1 MIIASGAHLVATF
14 AKVWNDGAMGTHT
27 RKPHCALRLAMA
39 ALRNSLYRNLLRTF
53 RQFTHHGLPCHGLV
67 VQAASSEHL
76 AAALQSY
83 QQLHASNDLEEQV
96 RCAFRGIHPMQ
107 QHVAVDGLHKMHT
120 EPASSGQQQGVP
132 PGQHNPSELSLDHAL
147 QALRCLQ
154 AQLSVLQGAEPA
166 TRAAILRWQQLLLHH
181 APSSTKRSADA
192 DPSATSAS
200 TADRNPVP
208 RTQPSSS
215 GSSRVAT
222 PLAWTTVEQQ
232 ILQYAAAAEEAAFT
246 LFEISHLA
254 ASSDGEDS
262 DDPLLSLSV
271 EESDGEGQEGEQQ
284 VGLTSREGA
293 VKALDALAQ
302 QAAEASRRME
312 QEQRRSSAPQQTAT
326 STSTAAAA
334 MQGVASVLLQSRSRL
349 RCDAIE
355 WVYDGLGPL
364 LLPDVLRRRKGVPL
378 SLAIACSRWAW
389 SQEQRAGKH
398 SVRSALAL
406 AFWGM

>member
-1 MIIASGAHLVATF
+1 
-14 AKVWNDGAMGTHT
+14 
-27 RKPHCALRLAMA
+27 MA

-53 RQFTHHGLPCHGLV
+53 RQFTLHGLPCHGLV
-67 VQAASSEHL
+67 VQAASNEQL

-83 QQLHASNDLEEQV
+83 QQLHPSIDLEEQV
-96 RCAFRGIHPMQ
+96 RCAFRGIHSSTQ
-107 QHVAVDGLHKMHT
+107 QHVAVVRRDGLHEMHA
-120 EPASSGQQQGVP
+120 EPASSGQRKDVP
-132 PGQHNPSELSLDHAL
+132 PGKHNPPELTLDHAL

-181 APSSTKRSADA
+181 APSSTQRSADA
-192 DPSATSAS
+192 DPSTTAAS

-222 PLAWTTVEQQ
+222 PLAWATVEQQ

-246 LFEISHLA
+246 LFEISRSA

-312 QEQRRSSAPQQTAT
+312 QEQQRSSAPQQTAT
-326 STSTAAAA
+326 STSAAAAA

-364 LLPDVLRRRKGVPL
+364 LLPDVLRRRKGAPL

-389 SQEQRAGKH
+389 SRELRAGKH

-406 AFWGM
+406 ASWGMLECEGSCSVQWVVELNPKPLAVLFE